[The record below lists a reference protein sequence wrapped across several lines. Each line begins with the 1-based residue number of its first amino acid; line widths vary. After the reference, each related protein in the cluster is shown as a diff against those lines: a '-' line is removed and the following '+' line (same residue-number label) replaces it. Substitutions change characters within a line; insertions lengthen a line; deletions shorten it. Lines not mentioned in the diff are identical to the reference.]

1 MSHAYARSARPASV
15 MAAQAAGRLEVT
27 TMRTEAS
34 CTTLLLRGELDLNS
48 GELLTAVLNNH
59 LAMGNRSLRLDLSR
73 VTFLDCGG
81 LRTLVEGH
89 NRFLAVGGSLV
100 LTGVQPRTARLLHLT
115 HLDEALRV
123 ENLRTPPPEPLRAV
137 RTA

>member
-1 MSHAYARSARPASV
+1 MLHARARSTRPPSLVAV
-15 MAAQAAGRLEVT
+15 EDAGRLEVT
-27 TMRTEAS
+27 TLWTDAS

-48 GELLTAVLNNH
+48 GELLTAVLSNH
-59 LAMGNRSLRLDLSR
+59 FALGNRSVRLDLSR

-89 NRFLAVGGSLV
+89 NRFRAAGGSLV
-100 LTGVQPRTARLLHLT
+100 LTGVQPRIARLLHLT

-123 ENLRTPPPEPLRAV
+123 ETPGTRSAGPVRAV
-137 RTA
+137 PTS

>member
-1 MSHAYARSARPASV
+1 MSLAHARSARSPSV
-15 MAAQAAGRLEVT
+15 FVEDAGRLEVT
-27 TMRTEAS
+27 TLGTEAG

-48 GELLTAVLNNH
+48 GELLTAVLSNH

-100 LTGVQPRTARLLHLT
+100 LTGVHSRTARLLHLT

-123 ENLRTPPPEPLRAV
+123 ETPRTGSAARIRAV
-137 RTA
+137 PTS